1 MHRTFNSG
9 YGSAILPG
17 VTKEN
22 EKSFETPFTSEP
34 RCGIIWVFFGKPK
47 GSLRGKQVSKPKD
60 GSLTIDDFFNLHKE
74 VCLPSRWVRLPYG
87 CKP

>member
-22 EKSFETPFTSEP
+22 EKSFETPFTSEL
-34 RCGIIWVFFGKPK
+34 RCGIIWVFFGR
-47 GSLRGKQVSKPKD
+47 GSSSKRKEVPQPKD
-60 GSLTIDDFFNLHKE
+60 GSLTIDDF
-74 VCLPSRWVRLPYG
+74 
-87 CKP
+87 